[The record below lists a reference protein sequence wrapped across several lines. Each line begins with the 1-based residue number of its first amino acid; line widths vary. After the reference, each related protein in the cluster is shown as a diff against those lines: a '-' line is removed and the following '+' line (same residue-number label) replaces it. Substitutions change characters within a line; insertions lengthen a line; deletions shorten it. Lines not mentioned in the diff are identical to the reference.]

1 MKKYI
6 FAILISTAFLIQP
19 LFSQD
24 PGAPPDPPGNPSDNG
39 GPVGSG
45 APIGEGLLLMLLF
58 AGAYGTKKYH
68 DHQKKSHSKDH

>member
-6 FAILISTAFLIQP
+6 FATLISAAFLLQP
-19 LFSQD
+19 VFSQN
-24 PGAPPDPPGNPSDNG
+24 PGAPPPPPDNPSGGG
-39 GPVGSG
+39 GPVGEG

-68 DHQKKSHSKDH
+68 DHHKKNHSKDH